1 MKRLKRFVASI
12 AIASLIVSTPPSRAD
27 MFGGDG
33 VPRMARV

>member
-1 MKRLKRFVASI
+1 MKPPWKILNSLVVT
-12 AIASLIVSTPPSRAD
+12 SLIVVAQPSNAD